1 MLGQSVGLTGEEMA
15 AMADPEMCPTFD
27 ATDRLVLRFA
37 EVSTREIRVDDV
49 LYAELEARF
58 PRQELIELA
67 MTVALAAMVNRVH
80 AVFRTDLDDPTRA
93 IVADAPACPIG
104 R

>member
-1 MLGQSVGLTGEEMA
+1 
-15 AMADPEMCPTFD
+15 
-27 ATDRLVLRFA
+27 
-37 EVSTREIRVDDV
+37 
-49 LYAELEARF
+49 
-58 PRQELIELA
+58 

-93 IVADAPACPIG
+93 AVTDAPACPIG